1 MHRMCR
7 LTKCSS
13 YAYQVEVPGRWR
25 PEGNE
30 QMSNMWKEV
39 AWMGTM
45 SVYELLQRCWRL
57 LTLSL
62 LQRVNDLL
70 SLRRELVSWPVS
82 ARSMGAAD
90 SN

>member
-1 MHRMCR
+1 MCR

-13 YAYQVEVPGRWR
+13 YAYQIDVPGKWR
-25 PEGNE
+25 PENNE

-45 SVYELLQRCWRL
+45 SVYELLQRYWRL
-57 LTLSL
+57 LTLIL
-62 LQRVNDLL
+62 LHRVNDLL
-70 SLRRELVSWPVS
+70 SLRRELVSLPVS
-82 ARSMGAAD
+82 ARSMGAVD